1 MARNTGGNTK
11 SYPMFEQT
19 KEGLNPLTP
28 LGGLINILRKSNNEK
43 GQSVNQPRVGIN
55 KQTMDRISRQTSQ
68 DITDNDAI
76 MQLNSDLELVETV
89 MVGNILSPKDLGETE
104 LAWTVDPVVFDSEIA
119 RHLIEPVE
127 EHFKRDYKI
136 NDRLDLVLREI
147 MFRKGASVH
156 IVLPENTLDHLVNG
170 SRKITMEA
178 FAEYRRNHASY
189 SGRKSM
195 GLLGHPTNQN
205 ISLENWDQSTDN
217 SNRMHGDKNMLVT
230 DNYEI
235 LKSPMLG
242 RRVREV
248 RIADKLNRHR
258 ISMEEEM
265 AKETEQ
271 YRFTNQDIEKL
282 YQRNRNGQT
291 EHAQV
296 VTSPQFLDRK
306 SVGHPL
312 ALLPPM
318 ESIIPVFMQGRPHEH
333 VGYFLLVDQNGYPV
347 SKDSTRDFYGEL
359 QSSWKNG
366 SGNDN
371 NSEILR
377 MTKEALGA
385 NTNKQDHEQDEI
397 NKTFNSI
404 IVNELHNRLR
414 NGEYDQELEI
424 GISEE
429 IQRIMLFRS
438 WEQKCTQLVFI
449 PAELCTYMA
458 FNYNANG
465 VGESLLARSKMIAT
479 MRSTLLMADTVGGM
493 RNAVGRKKVNITLDP
508 DDPDPE
514 QTISN
519 IQSNIMEQAH
529 RGFPLAAPDPTQAMD
544 HLIRSGFDFAIN
556 VNGAD
561 YAETK
566 VEYDDYNTNQ
576 QAGNPELQDRLRRM
590 HISGMG
596 VHPEKVDPMSSPDF
610 ATTATQND
618 LVFSRRVRAYQ
629 KAFTEFL
636 QKFIRTYVH
645 HSSILRQKMAKS
657 IIKNRKMLSPEQVNQ
672 PIDEIIDDFI
682 AALEVSLP
690 APDNT
695 QHERQAESFRAY
707 DDLLTSTLEAY
718 ITPDLF
724 PDEVLGMSG
733 VADKILNHVKA
744 YFKRQWLANNNVMP
758 ELSILLEM
766 DGDKP
771 AFSLL
776 DYMATAQQTMGTAFM
791 EFLKAEQENKKAFS
805 EKYKKVIEEGAGGG
819 GFDGGG
825 DSGGFGDDAGGEGGG
840 DDAGFGDDSF
850 GDDTGGGDMGDIG
863 SDDFGT
869 GDTGDVSSDLGGE
882 PEPAAD
888 EDGAADTAGLDDPA
902 GAAAADEEAE
912 EEEDDKNKPR

>member
-1 MARNTGGNTK
+1 MARNTGGNAKT
-11 SYPMFEQT
+11 YPMFEQS
-19 KEGLNPLTP
+19 KDGINPLTP

-76 MQLNSDLELVETV
+76 MQLNPDLELVETV

-104 LAWTVDPVVFDSEIA
+104 LAWAVDPIVFDSEIA

-136 NDRLDLVLREI
+136 NDRLDLTLREI

-156 IVLPENTLDHLVNG
+156 IVLPEGTLDHLING
-170 SRKITMEA
+170 QRKVSMEA
-178 FAEYRRNHASY
+178 Y
-189 SGRKSM
+189 SNYKRLHGSTANMRPM
-195 GLLGHPTNQN
+195 GLLGHPTKEN
-205 ISLENWDQSTDN
+205 ISLENWDMTSDN
-217 SNRMHGDKNMLVT
+217 SNRIRGDKNLLVT
-230 DNYEI
+230 DNFEI
-235 LKSPMLG
+235 LKSPLLG

-258 ISMEEEM
+258 ISMESAIQED
-265 AKETEQ
+265 AKN
-271 YRFTNQDIEKL
+271 YRFTNDDIEKL
-282 YQRNRNGQT
+282 YQRNRNNQT

-296 VTSPQFLDRK
+296 ITSPQFLDRK

-318 ESIIPVFMQGRPHEH
+318 EAIIPVFMQGRPHEH

-347 SKDSTRDFYGEL
+347 SKDATRDFYGEL
-359 QSSWKNG
+359 QSNWKNG
-366 SGNDN
+366 ASNDG

-377 MTKEALGA
+377 LTKEALGA
-385 NTNKQDHEQDEI
+385 GGSKQDYEQDEI
-397 NKTFNSI
+397 NKTYNSI

-429 IQRIMLFRS
+429 VQRIMLFRS
-438 WEQKCTQLVFI
+438 WEQKCTQLVFV

-458 FNYNANG
+458 FNFNANG
-465 VGESLLARSKMIAT
+465 VGESLLSRSKMIAT

-514 QTISN
+514 QTITN

-576 QAGNPELQDRLRRM
+576 QAGNPDLQDRLRRM

-636 QKFIRTYVH
+636 QKFIRTYTH
-645 HSSILRQKMAKS
+645 HSSILRQKMAHA
-657 IIKNRKMLSPEQVNQ
+657 IIKNQAMLTPEQKAQ

-695 QHERQAESFRAY
+695 QHERQSESYRAY
-707 DDLLTSTLEAY
+707 SDLLDSTLEAY

-724 PDEVLGMSG
+724 PDEILGMSG
-733 VADKILNHVKA
+733 VADKILNHVKS
-744 YFKRQWLANNNVMP
+744 YFKRQWLTNNNVMP
-758 ELSILLEM
+758 ELAILLEM

-776 DYMATAQQTMGTAFM
+776 DYMATAQQTMGQAFM
-791 EFLKAEQENKKAFS
+791 EFLKQEQENKKKFS
-805 EKYKKVIEEGAGGG
+805 KDYKSLIEEAGGG
-819 GFDGGG
+819 G
-825 DSGGFGDDAGGEGGG
+825 GGFGDDGGG
-840 DDAGFGDDSF
+840 GF
-850 GDDTGGGDMGDIG
+850 GDDTGGDDGMGGDDGFGGDDFSGDGGGDDGLGGDDMGGDTG
-863 SDDFGT
+863 GDVSDDFSGD
-869 GDTGDVSSDLGGE
+869 DTGADA
-882 PEPAAD
+882 PD
-888 EDGAADTAGLDDPA
+888 EDTAADTTGLDDPA
-902 GAAAADEEAE
+902 GAAQAE
-912 EEEDDKNKPR
+912 EEGEEDEEPKP

>member
-1 MARNTGGNTK
+1 MARKTTGNTK
-11 SYPMFEQT
+11 TYPMFEQT
-19 KEGLNPLTP
+19 QEGINPLTP
-28 LGGLINILRKSNNEK
+28 LGGVINLLRKSVNEK

-55 KQTMDRISRQTSQ
+55 KQTMDRVSRQTSQ

-76 MQLNSDLELVETV
+76 MQLNPDLELVETV

-104 LAWTVDPVVFDSEIA
+104 LAWSVDPILFDSEIA
-119 RHLIEPVE
+119 RLLMEPVE

-147 MFRKGASVH
+147 MFRKGASIH
-156 IVLPENTLDHLVNG
+156 IVLPENVLDHLVNG
-170 SRKITMEA
+170 TRKVSMEA
-178 FAEYRRNHASY
+178 Y
-189 SGRKSM
+189 SGFRKRMSQ
-195 GLLGHPTNQN
+195 GEPLGFLGHPTNAN
-205 ISLENWDQSTDN
+205 ISLESWNVGNDN
-217 SNRMHGDKNMLVT
+217 SNMIGGDKNLLVT
-230 DNYEI
+230 DNFNI
-235 LKSPMLG
+235 LKSPVMG
-242 RRVREV
+242 RRVREM
-248 RIADKLNRHR
+248 RIADRLNRHR
-258 ISMEEEM
+258 VSLEAEME
-265 AKETEQ
+265 KETQ
-271 YRFTNQDIEKL
+271 NYNFTNADIEKL
-282 YQRNRNGQT
+282 YQRNRNGVT

-296 VTSPQFLDRK
+296 VTSPQFMDRK

-318 ESIIPVFMQGRPHEH
+318 EAVIPVFMQGRPNEH

-359 QSSWKNG
+359 QASWKGGQNQ
-366 SGNDN
+366 DN

-377 MTKEALGA
+377 LTREAMGA
-385 NTNKQDHEQDEI
+385 NASKQDYEVDEI
-397 NKTFNSI
+397 QKTYNSI
-404 IVNELHNRLR
+404 IVNDLHNRLR
-414 NGEYDQELEI
+414 NGEYDQELDI
-424 GISEE
+424 GLSEE

-458 FNYNANG
+458 FNFNANG

-508 DDPDPE
+508 DDPDAE

-519 IQSNIMEQAH
+519 IQSGIMEQAH
-529 RGFPLAAPDPTQAMD
+529 RAFPLAAPDPTQAMD

-636 QKFIRTYVH
+636 QKFIRTYTH
-645 HSSILRQKMAKS
+645 HSSVLRQKMAKA
-657 IIKNRKMLSPEQVNQ
+657 IIKNRKMLSPEQVEQ
-672 PIDEIIDDFI
+672 PIDDIIDDFI
-682 AALEVSLP
+682 GALEVALP

-695 QHERQAESFRAY
+695 QHERQSESYRAY
-707 DDLLTSTLEAY
+707 SDLLDTALEAY

-744 YFKRQWLANNNVMP
+744 YFKRQWLSNNNVMP
-758 ELSILLEM
+758 ELGVLLEM

-776 DYMATAQQTMGTAFM
+776 DYMATAQSTMGRAFM
-791 EFLKAEQENKKAFS
+791 EFIEHETKTKS
-805 EKYKKVIEEGAGGG
+805 EFAREFRKLIEESGGG
-819 GFDGGG
+819 GGDFGGGG
-825 DSGGFGDDAGGEGGG
+825 DSFGDGAGGDDGMGGG
-840 DDAGFGDDSF
+840 DDGFGADDGMGGDDSF
-850 GDDTGGGDMGDIG
+850 GGDMGGGD
-863 SDDFGT
+863 
-869 GDTGDVSSDLGGE
+869 DLGMDS
-882 PEPAAD
+882 EPALD
-888 EDGAADTAGLDDPA
+888 EDSAADTTGLDDPA
-902 GAAAADEEAE
+902 GAAAADEETDDE
-912 EEEDDKNKPR
+912 EEQPL

>member
-1 MARNTGGNTK
+1 MARKTTGNTK
-11 SYPMFEQT
+11 TYPMFEQT
-19 KEGLNPLTP
+19 QEGINPLTP
-28 LGGLINILRKSNNEK
+28 LGGVINLLRKSVNEK

-55 KQTMDRISRQTSQ
+55 KQSMDRVSRQTSQ

-104 LAWTVDPVVFDSEIA
+104 LAWSVDPVLFDSEIA
-119 RHLIEPVE
+119 RLLMEPVE

-147 MFRKGASVH
+147 MFRKGASIH
-156 IVLPENTLDHLVNG
+156 IVLPENVLDHLVNG
-170 SRKITMEA
+170 TRKVSMEA
-178 FAEYRRNHASY
+178 Y
-189 SGRKSM
+189 SGFRKRMSQ
-195 GLLGHPTNQN
+195 GEPLGFLGHPTNSN
-205 ISLENWDQSTDN
+205 ISLENWNVGNDN
-217 SNRMHGDKNMLVT
+217 SNRIGGDKNLLVT
-230 DNYEI
+230 DNFNI
-235 LKSPMLG
+235 LKSPVMG
-242 RRVREV
+242 RRVREM
-248 RIADKLNRHR
+248 RIADRLNRHR
-258 ISMEEEM
+258 VSLEAEME
-265 AKETEQ
+265 KETQ
-271 YRFTNQDIEKL
+271 NYNFTNADIEKL
-282 YQRNRNGQT
+282 YQRNRNGVT

-296 VTSPQFLDRK
+296 VTSPQFMDRK

-318 ESIIPVFMQGRPHEH
+318 EAVIPVFMQGRPNEH

-359 QSSWKNG
+359 QSSWKSG
-366 SGNDN
+366 STNDG

-377 MTKEALGA
+377 LTREAMGA
-385 NTNKQDHEQDEI
+385 NASKQDYEVDEI
-397 NKTFNSI
+397 QKTYNSI
-404 IVNELHNRLR
+404 IVNDLHNRLR
-414 NGEYDQELEI
+414 NGEYDQELDI
-424 GISEE
+424 GLSEE

-458 FNYNANG
+458 FNFNSNG

-508 DDPDPE
+508 DDPDAE

-519 IQSNIMEQAH
+519 IQSSIMEQAH
-529 RGFPLAAPDPTQAMD
+529 RSFPLAAPDPTQAMD

-636 QKFIRTYVH
+636 QKFIRTYTH
-645 HSSILRQKMAKS
+645 HSSVLRQKMAKA
-657 IIKNRKMLSPEQVNQ
+657 IIKNRKMLSPEQVEQ
-672 PIDEIIDDFI
+672 PIDDIIDDFI
-682 AALEVSLP
+682 GALEVALP

-695 QHERQAESFRAY
+695 QHERQSESYRAY
-707 DDLLTSTLEAY
+707 SDLLDTALEAY

-744 YFKRQWLANNNVMP
+744 YFKRQWLSNNNVMP
-758 ELSILLEM
+758 ELGVLLEM

-776 DYMATAQQTMGTAFM
+776 DYMATAQSTMGRAFM
-791 EFLKAEQENKKAFS
+791 EFIEHETKTKS
-805 EKYKKVIEEGAGGG
+805 EFAREFRKLIEESGGG
-819 GFDGGG
+819 GGGDFGGGGEFGSDDGGG
-825 DSGGFGDDAGGEGGG
+825 DDGMGG
-840 DDAGFGDDSF
+840 DSF
-850 GDDTGGGDMGDIG
+850 GDDGGMGGDEFGGDMG
-863 SDDFGT
+863 
-869 GDTGDVSSDLGGE
+869 GDTGGDGMDLDA
-882 PEPAAD
+882 PTDEPALD
-888 EDGAADTAGLDDPA
+888 EDSAADTTGLDDPT
-902 GAAAADEEAE
+902 GAAAADEETDEDE
-912 EEEDDKNKPR
+912 EQL

>member
-1 MARNTGGNTK
+1 
-11 SYPMFEQT
+11 MFEQT
-19 KEGLNPLTP
+19 QEGINPLTP
-28 LGGLINILRKSNNEK
+28 LGGIINLLRKSVNEK

-55 KQTMDRISRQTSQ
+55 KQTMDRVSRQTSQ
-68 DITDNDAI
+68 DITDNDSI
-76 MQLNSDLELVETV
+76 MQLNPDLELVETV

-104 LAWTVDPVVFDSEIA
+104 LAWSVDPVLFDSEIA
-119 RHLIEPVE
+119 RLLIEPVE

-147 MFRKGASVH
+147 MFRKGASIH
-156 IVLPENTLDHLVNG
+156 IVLPENVLDHLVNG
-170 SRKITMEA
+170 TRKVSMEA
-178 FAEYRRNHASY
+178 Y
-189 SGRKSM
+189 SGLRKRM
-195 GLLGHPTNQN
+195 TQGEPLGFLGHPTNSS
-205 ISLENWDQSTDN
+205 ISLESWNVANDN
-217 SNRMHGDKNMLVT
+217 SNQILGDKNLLVT
-230 DNYEI
+230 DNFNI
-235 LKSPMLG
+235 LKSPVVG
-242 RRVREV
+242 RRVREM
-248 RIADKLNRHR
+248 RIADRLNRHR
-258 ISMEEEM
+258 VSLEAEME
-265 AKETEQ
+265 KETQ
-271 YRFTNQDIEKL
+271 NYNFTNADIEKL
-282 YQRNRNGQT
+282 YQRNRNGVT

-296 VTSPQFLDRK
+296 VTSPQFMDRK

-318 ESIIPVFMQGRPHEH
+318 EAVIPVFMQGRPHEH

-359 QSSWKNG
+359 QSSWKG
-366 SGNDN
+366 GGGNNDG

-377 MTKEALGA
+377 LTREAMGA
-385 NTNKQDHEQDEI
+385 NASKQDYEVDEI
-397 NKTFNSI
+397 QKTYNSI
-404 IVNELHNRLR
+404 IVNDLHNRLR

-424 GISEE
+424 GLSEE

-458 FNYNANG
+458 FNFNANG
-465 VGESLLARSKMIAT
+465 VGESLLSRSKMIAT

-508 DDPDPE
+508 DDPDAE

-519 IQSNIMEQAH
+519 IQSAIMEQAH
-529 RGFPLAAPDPTQAMD
+529 RSFPLAAPDPTQAMD

-629 KAFTEFL
+629 KAFTEYL
-636 QKFIRTYVH
+636 QKFIRTYTH
-645 HSSILRQKMAKS
+645 HSSILRQKMAKA
-657 IIKNRKMLSPEQVNQ
+657 IIKNRKMLSPEQVAQ

-682 AALEVSLP
+682 GALEVALP

-695 QHERQAESFRAY
+695 QHERQAESYRAY
-707 DDLLTSTLEAY
+707 SDLLDQTLEAY

-744 YFKRQWLANNNVMP
+744 YFKRQWLTNNNVMP
-758 ELSILLEM
+758 ELGVLLEM

-776 DYMATAQQTMGTAFM
+776 DYMATAQSTMGRAFM
-791 EFLKAEQENKKAFS
+791 EFIKHENDTKNDFAREFKKLITESAD
-805 EKYKKVIEEGAGGG
+805 G
-819 GFDGGG
+819 GGG
-825 DSGGFGDDAGGEGGG
+825 DSFGGDDTGDGGFGEDTGDGFGAAPSEEPGGGDEFGDLGGG
-840 DDAGFGDDSF
+840 DD
-850 GDDTGGGDMGDIG
+850 MGL
-863 SDDFGT
+863 S
-869 GDTGDVSSDLGGE
+869 E
-882 PEPAAD
+882 PTEPAAD
-888 EDGAADTAGLDDPA
+888 EDSAAATDGLDDPL
-902 GAAAADEEAE
+902 GAAAKDEEETE
-912 EEEDDKNKPR
+912 EEEPKP